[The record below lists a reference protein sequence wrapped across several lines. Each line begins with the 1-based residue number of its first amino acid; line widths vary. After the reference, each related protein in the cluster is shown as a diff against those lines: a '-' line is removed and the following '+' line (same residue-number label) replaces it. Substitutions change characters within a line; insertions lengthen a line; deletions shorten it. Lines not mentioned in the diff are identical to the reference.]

1 MQEKYR
7 KEADLM
13 AHEVIKVAREAEALE
28 IYLMAIE
35 ASEQGKT
42 LEEFIELLK
51 TRIKAQ

>member
-1 MQEKYR
+1 MQEDYR
-7 KEADLM
+7 KDTEKM

-35 ASEQGKT
+35 AKEQGVT

-51 TRIKAQ
+51 ARIKAN